1 MSLISQAGQHRISAA
16 ITDAE
21 TRTSGEIVAV
31 IAQESGSY
39 LAVPFLIASAVALFL
54 PWPLIYFTWVPVQW
68 IYLAQLAVF
77 LVVVLAL
84 MPRSIRFLFVPRS
97 MQRAQAHRRAV
108 EQFLAQDL
116 NTTTGRTG
124 VLLFVSAAERYAEII
139 ADSGLHALVEQAA
152 WQEIIDKLTA
162 EIGAGRPEDGLLGA
176 VGRVGDLLAKH
187 FPASPGDIRSLPD
200 HLIVLE

>member
-1 MSLISQAGQHRISAA
+1 
-16 ITDAE
+16 
-21 TRTSGEIVAV
+21 
-31 IAQESGSY
+31 
-39 LAVPFLIASAVALFL
+39 
-54 PWPLIYFTWVPVQW
+54 
-68 IYLAQLAVF
+68 
-77 LVVVLAL
+77 
-84 MPRSIRFLFVPRS
+84 
-97 MQRAQAHRRAV
+97 
-108 EQFLAQDL
+108 
-116 NTTTGRTG
+116 

-176 VGRVGDLLAKH
+176 VGRVGSLLAKH